1 MKGRGEMYPE
11 QCGRINSTTTTT
23 TTTTSSNSSNS
34 NSTHPFV
41 FLHKIIVNRDD
52 SLGCMIQA
60 YQLNW

>member
-11 QCGRINSTTTTT
+11 QCGRINSTTTTSS
-23 TTTTSSNSSNS
+23 SSNSSNS
-34 NSTHPFV
+34 SSTHPFV

>member
-11 QCGRINSTTTTT
+11 QCGRINSTTTTSSS
-23 TTTTSSNSSNS
+23 SSNSSNS

-52 SLGCMIQA
+52 SLVCMIQA
-60 YQLNW
+60 YQSSW